1 MIENSLIQSNFLGRD
16 GFKWWVGQ
24 VAPEEAQGDQIN
36 GDGWGNRVKV
46 RIMGYHP
53 DNDVELKNEDLPW
66 AHILKSPEG
75 GSGRAGRGKPTQ
87 ILPGDNVLGFFLDG
101 DTAQQP
107 VILGVFSS
115 TNPAAAKSKDKEYT
129 QPFVPYTG
137 YTSKIKPNDNIAQS
151 ESGDQNKLS
160 SPSNR
165 QLDTETAKK
174 IEEATGQVQVVA
186 SQVLGTTVT
195 FGDTSGA
202 RSAVTKINGEVQNAL
217 KDFKNSTPQL
227 KNKVLSKASKNLAN
241 ISTSMSSNMI
251 TSTFE
256 TMAPKLN
263 DGLHKLYKDKYGEVL
278 KKTGNTALAKK
289 AASLAQKAKVP
300 SILNIENAIPCMMK
314 NVTDKLENN
323 ISNLLAPLLENVQN
337 YNDCIGDQFSAGI
350 MNSIIGSIDESLAP
364 LMGDI
369 GDIFPG
375 DIAGMLRDKA
385 DGLLGISDALGGCD
399 LPTPGSTLAQKTNQ
413 WVIGKGPKSLTVKSI
428 EDLSGS
434 LLSIANAAESL
445 KEAAGGEGVLSNL
458 LSGVNLNLPNID
470 IPNLPLNLGQIGGI
484 ASSLGAFDFM
494 SPLVNTPGY
503 RSGLG
508 DCYTGTPLNC
518 SGIKVNVFGGDGK
531 GAAAQAILG
540 GLVGDAV
547 AGQTGSLIG
556 IKMTSMG
563 SGYTVPPFVEI
574 VDNCNQGYG
583 AIARATIDYD
593 KTSPTYSQVT
603 DIYVISGGENYPVI
617 ETTEDIYTIDHVVVV
632 NPGENYSEED
642 IITDSKGNTYTKFID
657 ESGRILNVIPPN
669 PETNNVEEVNEF
681 VEMIIRGPN
690 NTSPSGSGA
699 ILRAQIAPRPP
710 YQGEIKQ
717 VIDCITPRDG
727 IVGFVNG
734 EPYYGV
740 FHVMSNGV
748 KMTGAKHSDSDMII
762 YDTPQESRT
771 SRGMMS
777 MSTSYTTVSSAPVQ
791 NVSDTTTTSQPD
803 TSNITTAPQMDIP
816 DQTPTQ
822 QPSQPTYT
830 PPASSPPSGGGSS
843 GSGGSGSSGGGG
855 YGGGY

>member
-1 MIENSLIQSNFLGRD
+1 MIENSLVQSNFLGRD
-16 GFKWWVGQ
+16 GVKWWVGQ
-24 VAPEEAQGDQIN
+24 VAPEEAQGSQIN

-46 RIMGYHP
+46 RILGYHP

-66 AHILKSPEG
+66 AHILKSPEA

-115 TNPAAAKSKDKEYT
+115 SSPAAAKSKDKNYT
-129 QPFVPYTG
+129 QPFVPFTG

-151 ESGDQNKLS
+151 EAGDQNKTS

-165 QLDTETAKK
+165 QLDIDTAKK
-174 IEEATGQVQVVA
+174 VEEATGQVQVVA

-195 FGDTSGA
+195 FGDTGGA
-202 RSAVTKINGEVQNAL
+202 RSAVTKINGEVANAL
-217 KDFKNSTPQL
+217 KDFKASTPQL

-241 ISTSMSSNMI
+241 ISTSMSSSMI
-251 TSTFE
+251 NTTFD

-263 DGLHKLYKDKYGEVL
+263 SGLHKLYKDKYGEVL
-278 KKTGNTALAKK
+278 SKTGNVALAKK

-314 NVTDKLENN
+314 NVTDKLQSN
-323 ISNLLAPLLENVQN
+323 ISDLLSPLLDNVQN

-350 MNSIIGSIDESLAP
+350 MNSIIGSIDEALKP
-364 LMGDI
+364 LMGDVS
-369 GDIFPG
+369 DIFPG

-399 LPTPGSTLAQKTNQ
+399 LPTPASLIGQKTNQ
-413 WVIGKGPKSLTVKSI
+413 WTIGKGPKSLAVKSI

-445 KEAAGGEGVLSNL
+445 KEAAGGTGVLSNL
-458 LSGVNLNLPNID
+458 LSGVNLGD
-470 IPNLPLNLGQIGGI
+470 IPGLPSLPAELGAIGNI

-518 SGIKVNVFGGDGK
+518 SGIKVNIFGGDGS
-531 GAAAQAILG
+531 GATAQAILG
-540 GLVGDAV
+540 ALVGDNV
-547 AGQTGSLIG
+547 AEQTGSLIG
-556 IKMTSMG
+556 IKMTNMG
-563 SGYTVPPFVEI
+563 SGYTTPPFVEI

-583 AIARATIDYD
+583 AVARATIDYD
-593 KTSPTYSQVT
+593 KKSPTYSQVT
-603 DIYVISGGENYPVI
+603 DIYVINGGENYPVI
-617 ETTEDIYTIDHVVVV
+617 ETSEDTYVVDHVVIV
-632 NPGENYSEED
+632 NPGENYSQED
-642 IITDSKGNTYTKFID
+642 IITDSKGNVYTKFID
-657 ESGRILNVIPPN
+657 EFGRILNVIPPN
-669 PETNNVEEVNEF
+669 PETNNVEEVTELVDMF
-681 VEMIIRGPN
+681 ISGPN

-699 ILRAQIAPRPP
+699 ILRAQIAPRPE
-710 YQGEIKQ
+710 YQGEIKV

-734 EPYYGV
+734 EPYYGA
-740 FHVMSNGV
+740 FHVMPNGT
-748 KMTGAKHSDSDMII
+748 KMTGAKHSDSDFII

-771 SRGMMS
+771 SRGMMQ
-777 MSTSYTTVSSAPVQ
+777 STTPLTTVSSLQIQENVPDTTVQ
-791 NVSDTTTTSQPD
+791 SIPSDTSTPMVD
-803 TSNITTAPQMDIP
+803 
-816 DQTPTQ
+816 TPTQ

-830 PPASSPPSGGGSS
+830 PPSSSPSSGGGSS